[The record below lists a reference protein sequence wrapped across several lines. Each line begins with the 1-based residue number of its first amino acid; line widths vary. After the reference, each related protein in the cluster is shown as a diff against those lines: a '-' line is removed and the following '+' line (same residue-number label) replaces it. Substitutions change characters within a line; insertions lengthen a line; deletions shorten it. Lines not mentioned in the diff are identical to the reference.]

1 MKNVDTFLSKS
12 LDNVIRKNLGDNT
25 IHKIENRLFEKYGIS
40 LTESLTQFQKLDSV
54 LREYFGAGADGLEEK
69 FFKNMYIIKNV
80 DNKNN
85 ENKSTQLQNG
95 QCITLYDSTLTGL
108 ILEAFGDSDKKKILT
123 SVLSE
128 SKTVYE
134 ILKDCEIPQTSGYRK
149 VNSLINNGL
158 LLIDGFLETQDNKK
172 TNKYRAIFHNLEIN
186 IIKDKVTINIQINKR
201 NIENSSIISAI
212 TRLKS

>member
-123 SVLSE
+123 SVL
-128 SKTVYE
+128 
-134 ILKDCEIPQTSGYRK
+134 
-149 VNSLINNGL
+149 
-158 LLIDGFLETQDNKK
+158 
-172 TNKYRAIFHNLEIN
+172 
-186 IIKDKVTINIQINKR
+186 
-201 NIENSSIISAI
+201 
-212 TRLKS
+212 

>member
-1 MKNVDTFLSKS
+1 
-12 LDNVIRKNLGDNT
+12 
-25 IHKIENRLFEKYGIS
+25 
-40 LTESLTQFQKLDSV
+40 
-54 LREYFGAGADGLEEK
+54 
-69 FFKNMYIIKNV
+69 

-149 VNSLINNGL
+149 VNALINNGL